1 MRNGADSDYLMR
13 SNLFYVC
20 YIHNSYLKSNRLM
33 VQDKKDHAVL
43 VDSAWG

>member
-1 MRNGADSDYLMR
+1 MRNGADSDYLIQ

-20 YIHNSYLKSNRLM
+20 YMYNWCLKSNRLM
-33 VQDKKDHAVL
+33 VQDKKDYVVL

>member
-1 MRNGADSDYLMR
+1 MRNGADSDYLMQ

-20 YIHNSYLKSNRLM
+20 YMYNWYLKSNRLM
-33 VQDKKDHAVL
+33 VQDKKDYVVL